1 MMRTKRIL
9 LLGTIATLLFAL
21 VTEDAESQ
29 QRRRRRPRPRP
40 TPTEEPAEPAPEEAA
55 PAVDPAAAAAP
66 PADPAAAP
74 AAGAPG
80 DPAAAPAP
88 EAAPEPPP
96 PAEDPLDSLPD
107 VAPVR
112 GELEA
117 LMNEIV
123 ETRSRIAVLGRQL
136 FETRVRVRIQDRT
149 GDAQIL
155 DRLDVRL
162 DGAPVFDA
170 SRDLEG
176 IDDGRQIFDGFAAP
190 GPHVLLVS
198 IEQRARADEEYRYT
212 QNDTFRFQVVR
223 GKLTEITVTL
233 DDRSDIAEEFADD
246 GEGEFD
252 VRTRVRVATR
262 ELGDE

>member
-1 MMRTKRIL
+1 MHMKRICILGAITSL
-9 LLGTIATLLFAL
+9 LLAL
-21 VTEDAESQ
+21 SVDAEGQ

-40 TPTEEPAEPAPEEAA
+40 APTAVPAEPTPTEAEAEGDGEPGGATPEAA
-55 PAVDPAAAAAP
+55 PSVTEAP
-66 PADPAAAP
+66 PGADVPVSP
-74 AAGAPG
+74 
-80 DPAAAPAP
+80 APAP
-88 EAAPEPPP
+88 APEPPP
-96 PAEDPLDSLPD
+96 VADPLEGLPD

-112 GELEA
+112 AELEA
-117 LMNEIV
+117 LMNELV

-136 FETRVRVRIQDRT
+136 FETRVRVRVQDRT

-155 DRLDVRL
+155 DSLDLRL

-176 IDDGRQIFDGFAAP
+176 IDDGRQVFDGFAAP

-223 GKLTEITVTL
+223 GKLTEVTIVL
-233 DDRSDIAEEFADD
+233 SDRSDIAEEFADD